1 MVLVVLGTVVG
12 AVVAAFSSNPIVSA
26 LVAANTSSGATATR
40 TGGGGFG
47 GAGEAG
53 EAGEAAGAAGGAG
66 GGFTRTRGALAG
78 ADQLIGTISTSVG
91 SQTLV
96 LGIVGILLI
105 AAIGALIP
113 ALLTAKVRPIEVLR
127 GE

>member
-1 MVLVVLGTVVG
+1 AG
-12 AVVAAFSSNPIVSA
+12 F
-26 LVAANTSSGATATR
+26 
-40 TGGGGFG
+40 GGGG
-47 GAGEAG
+47 A
-53 EAGEAAGAAGGAG
+53 
-66 GGFTRTRGALAG
+66 GGFTRTRGAFAG

-91 SQTLV
+91 WQTLV
-96 LGIVGILLI
+96 FGIVGILAI

>member
-47 GAGEAG
+47 GAG